1 MEHQGG
7 EHKVY
12 LRLHGELKDRFL
24 EIKDLL
30 GLEND
35 TEVCRSIINDYWI
48 RNRDKF
54 QPKLRHFHINPD
66 GVLILDPEIDSLVQ
80 VHVKPDSIECAHC
93 KLNNCKH
100 TVFALSLPEV
110 QKLLQKAPEKFPARR
125 HMGEAPALKGLKKH
139 GNPQFHKSKTHSA
152 KP

>member
-1 MEHQGG
+1 MEHQES

-24 EIKDLL
+24 EVKDLL

-35 TEVCRSIINDYWI
+35 TEVCRTIINEYWM

-66 GVLILDPEIDSLVQ
+66 GVLILDPEIDSLIR
-80 VHVKPDSIECAHC
+80 VHIKPDSIECTHC
-93 KLNNCKH
+93 KVSNCKH
-100 TVFALSLPEV
+100 AKFALSLPEV
-110 QKLLQKAPEKFPARR
+110 QKILR
-125 HMGEAPALKGLKKH
+125 KGGRKKVE
-139 GNPQFHKSKTHSA
+139 P
-152 KP
+152 